1 VNHGE
6 AVFPP
11 LDGRDRVARL
21 TSVLGGRRID
31 PLGRQTALILA
42 AGRVGIGAPALLAT
56 RPALRAL
63 GFGDAGP
70 RARALAKLAG
80 SRDLAL
86 GLLIV
91 ASRDD
96 RRALPTLTLAAAVLD
111 SADALALAIS
121 AAEPK
126 TRTAGLLGSA
136 SGAVAALTGYW
147 AWRRL

>member
-1 VNHGE
+1 M
-6 AVFPP
+6 
-11 LDGRDRVARL
+11 
-21 TSVLGGRRID
+21 LGGRRID
-31 PLGRQTALILA
+31 PLARQAALTLA
-42 AGRVGIGAPALLAT
+42 AGRVGIGASALLAT

-86 GLLIV
+86 GLLTV

-96 RRALPTLTLAAAVLD
+96 RRALPTLVLAGAVLD

-126 TRTAGLLGSA
+126 TRAAGLLGSA
-136 SGAVAALTGYW
+136 SGAAAALAGAW
-147 AWRRL
+147 AWARMRD